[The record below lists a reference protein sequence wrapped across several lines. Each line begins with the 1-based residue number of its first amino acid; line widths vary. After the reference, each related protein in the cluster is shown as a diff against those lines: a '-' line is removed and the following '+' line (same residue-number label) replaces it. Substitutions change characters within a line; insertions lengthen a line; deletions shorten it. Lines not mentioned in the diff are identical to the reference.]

1 MHTCFDEQVRII
13 RFGVDECTVLDEVEE
28 GLLIFSLCV
37 KVVIGEHV
45 VPRRSLSSDEDDD
58 PTSGSTSIGAVC

>member
-1 MHTCFDEQVRII
+1 
-13 RFGVDECTVLDEVEE
+13 VDECTVLDEVEE
-28 GLLIFSLCV
+28 GLLIFSLYV
-37 KVVIGEHV
+37 KVIIGEHV